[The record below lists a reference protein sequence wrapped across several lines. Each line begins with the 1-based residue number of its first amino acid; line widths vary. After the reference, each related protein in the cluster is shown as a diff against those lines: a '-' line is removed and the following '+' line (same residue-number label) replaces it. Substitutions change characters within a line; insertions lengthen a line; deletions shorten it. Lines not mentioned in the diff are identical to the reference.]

1 MKSRECE
8 EAESGGGDG
17 VCFRRVCTFSSNVM
31 RAAVA
36 GDMGDAWPVRALV
49 WGTVRPSGLTGLGCP
64 EVRLPSVLAPRLKIF
79 SKLPRSIP
87 PGLRLPSCV
96 PYGVVCMFT
105 AGRFGAP
112 GPIGRS
118 GSRLAF
124 IVADRNTRF
133 AS

>member
-1 MKSRECE
+1 M
-8 EAESGGGDG
+8 
-17 VCFRRVCTFSSNVM
+17 
-31 RAAVA
+31 
-36 GDMGDAWPVRALV
+36 
-49 WGTVRPSGLTGLGCP
+49 
-64 EVRLPSVLAPRLKIF
+64 RLPSVLAPRLKIF

-96 PYGVVCMFT
+96 PYGVVGIFT

-124 IVADRNTRF
+124 IVAARNTTF
-133 AS
+133 ASCVECPMLSVVSEASLSSESRLRRTWSITTGKSEDIAEPILDRWMCGAVGEGGG